1 LLIEM
6 TSMPWAGW
14 AQSRLLSIL
23 AGFGHCAPRGVLAS
37 WGNIGFRDV
46 LTPRGHQRCCVI
58 LGTEEAVVVKKVVG
72 AREVNFMKR
81 KEKKRKE
88 PSKLE
93 KQQEREKKLI

>member
-1 LLIEM
+1 
-6 TSMPWAGW
+6 
-14 AQSRLLSIL
+14 
-23 AGFGHCAPRGVLAS
+23 
-37 WGNIGFRDV
+37 
-46 LTPRGHQRCCVI
+46 

-88 PSKLE
+88 KKRKEPSKLE